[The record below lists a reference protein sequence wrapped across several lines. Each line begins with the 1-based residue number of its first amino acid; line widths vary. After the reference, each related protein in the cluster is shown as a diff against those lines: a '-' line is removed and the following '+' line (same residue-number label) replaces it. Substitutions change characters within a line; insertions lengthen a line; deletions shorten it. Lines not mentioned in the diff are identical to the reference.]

1 MNVGDLCTIWDPDA
15 GNVDDASGWIIGVI
29 VGKKWEG
36 FPQFQVH
43 WSNTGVDKMWY
54 SECDITFDGTP
65 HNETDCENDI

>member
-1 MNVGDLCTIWDPDA
+1 MNVGDLCTIWDPDT

-43 WSNTGVDKMWY
+43 W
-54 SECDITFDGTP
+54 CDITFDGTP